1 MVRPDKIVE
10 VLNHQ
15 SSSNESNSE
24 EEHSHVKYITTADDR
39 TADEVLTFVDVYNT
53 PKFSVN
59 QESCIPEDFF
69 QDSGEEKEC
78 QHNAH
83 ITKQCEGIIWCF
95 VLTTLLSKINSGYK
109 LYLKYITLSYLVA
122 VRILWLRIIILIWA
136 FSCWIEP
143 MINISLTDSGKW
155 QIYLILS
162 VVCMYRQ
169 LSIIGGGLILSVF

>member
-1 MVRPDKIVE
+1 
-10 VLNHQ
+10 
-15 SSSNESNSE
+15 
-24 EEHSHVKYITTADDR
+24 
-39 TADEVLTFVDVYNT
+39 
-53 PKFSVN
+53 
-59 QESCIPEDFF
+59 
-69 QDSGEEKEC
+69 
-78 QHNAH
+78 
-83 ITKQCEGIIWCF
+83 
-95 VLTTLLSKINSGYK
+95 LSKINSGYK